1 MYSGKNMDLAGW
13 GLLSSLMGS
22 SEPVASLL
30 WELMPGSVFLQAAVS
45 VQQEDASPGPARRGV
60 PQCPFLPTLQ
70 TLESKGHRQW
80 VGRLVPSEAI

>member
-1 MYSGKNMDLAGW
+1 MYSGKNVDLAGR

-45 VQQEDASPGPARRGV
+45 VQQEDASPGPA
-60 PQCPFLPTLQ
+60 Q
-70 TLESKGHRQW
+70 
-80 VGRLVPSEAI
+80 